1 MHYMDDEMK
10 CNLWYICIAI
20 FGVVLSYIV
29 WQFYDIFDVSEMA
42 DQPEF
47 DWENA
52 KSVHDFTVRD
62 IKGEE
67 VKLDKYKGNVL
78 LVVNVASKCG
88 LTKSNY
94 EQLVKIDDQLRSRG
108 LRILAFPCNQFGK
121 QEPGDADTI
130 CEFVKKKNATFD
142 FFEKIEV
149 NGKNANPLYKYL
161 KKEQP
166 GTLGNLIK
174 WNFTK
179 FIVDKEGKPVERHAP
194 TTSPESLIPNIEA
207 YL

>member
-1 MHYMDDEMK
+1 
-10 CNLWYICIAI
+10 
-20 FGVVLSYIV
+20 
-29 WQFYDIFDVSEMA
+29 MA

-47 DWENA
+47 DWQSA
-52 KSVHDFTVRD
+52 KSVYDFTVRD

-67 VKLDKYKGNVL
+67 VSLEKYKGFVL
-78 LVVNVASKCG
+78 LIVNVASKCG
-88 LTKSNY
+88 LTSSNY
-94 EQLVKIDDQLRSRG
+94 AQLVKLDEQFHDKG

-130 CEFVKKKNATFD
+130 CEFVKNKNASFD
-142 FFEKIEV
+142 LFEKIEV
-149 NGKNANPLYKYL
+149 NGKNGHPLYKYL
-161 KKEQP
+161 KREQP
-166 GTLGNLIK
+166 GTVLDAIK

-194 TTSPESLIPNIEA
+194 TTSPESLIPNIEK